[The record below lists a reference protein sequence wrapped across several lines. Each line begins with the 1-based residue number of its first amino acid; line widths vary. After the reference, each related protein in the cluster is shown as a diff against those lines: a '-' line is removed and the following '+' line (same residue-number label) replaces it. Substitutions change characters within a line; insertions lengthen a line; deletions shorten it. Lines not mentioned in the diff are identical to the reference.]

1 MTTRLS
7 HAVLMAAGLVAAS
20 ASAAFAQGAGQT
32 VAGQS
37 QWYLGASLDEEAPLL
52 PHTLNPS
59 NTWQSGSSLDAGFVG
74 DYWVSG
80 SVNFSDWSQAQ
91 ASHLIGDPASQSV
104 LASGYLST
112 ESLWGITP
120 YLGAGVGASPVNNLL
135 LSDNVDAQWSLAYQ
149 GVAGFSL
156 AWAPMFTTGI
166 EYRYFASTEELAIAP
181 GMTSESAY
189 QSHDVMLRID
199 LGF

>member
-1 MTTRLS
+1 MTSRLS
-7 HAVLMAAGLVAAS
+7 QAVLVAAGLLASTATAAL
-20 ASAAFAQGAGQT
+20 AQSTET

-37 QWYLGASLDEEAPLL
+37 QWYLGGSIEDEAPLL
-52 PHTLNPS
+52 PHSMNPS

-80 SVNFSDWSQAQ
+80 SVNFSDWAQAQ
-91 ASHLIGDPASQSV
+91 NSHQIGDPASQSV

-189 QSHDVMLRID
+189 KSHDVMLRID